1 MYETESRK
9 GPQPV
14 TTHVINPK
22 CVSVGELYGSFNE
35 STDEWRDGIAS
46 YLMREATNVSDETI
60 DHGQWIVFDGPVDP
74 IWVENL
80 NTVLDDNKL
89 LCLASG
95 ERIKLRDE
103 MKLLFEVANL
113 ISASPATVS
122 RLGVVYVPESMVGIE
137 EICASWC
144 AKNLNELS
152 GYTSVEHGRV
162 TENFS
167 RLVPP
172 VCEFINTRTEQ
183 FISGGVWQ
191 RLNSMCV
198 ILGSFLKKYGNIFDH
213 RVASQG
219 GAQGGAN
226 DHETWMTEETQ
237 HKLQLLDQFFLYSLI
252 WGWGGGLEG
261 DHKENFS
268 MFVRDLLAETGYD
281 AEMIFPGERVWGMLG
296 GMLGG
301 CWGGVG
307 GMGVRT
313 LTKPTYL
320 LRSARL
326 GLAWLG
332 SARLGSALRS

>member
-1 MYETESRK
+1 MRETLAKCLKTLWAENGGVYETESRK

-167 RLVPP
+167 RLFD
-172 VCEFINTRTEQ
+172 E
-183 FISGGVWQ
+183 GG
-191 RLNSMCV
+191 
-198 ILGSFLKKYGNIFDH
+198 D
-213 RVASQG
+213 
-219 GAQGGAN
+219 
-226 DHETWMTEETQ
+226 
-237 HKLQLLDQFFLYSLI
+237 
-252 WGWGGGLEG
+252 
-261 DHKENFS
+261 
-268 MFVRDLLAETGYD
+268 
-281 AEMIFPGERVWGMLG
+281 ERE
-296 GMLGG
+296 
-301 CWGGVG
+301 
-307 GMGVRT
+307 R
-313 LTKPTYL
+313 
-320 LRSARL
+320 RNN
-326 GLAWLG
+326 
-332 SARLGSALRS
+332 